1 MAFHAELEEARLAG
15 VDAGRLEQLV
25 QQPARLA
32 CLRLGG
38 LETNRVETL
47 RDIEVLVVG
56 RVRLLFVVSLVL
68 LVHLVLL
75 FILGGQVG
83 LVVQLDKRKGL
94 LHLAVQPRRYSRWN
108 QAGRHAL

>member
-1 MAFHAELEEARLAG
+1 MAFHAELEEPRLAG

-32 CLRLGG
+32 CLRLRS

-56 RVRLLFVVSLVL
+56 RVRVLFVVNLVL
-68 LVHLVLL
+68 LVLLVFL
-75 FILGGQVG
+75 LGGQVG

>member
-1 MAFHAELEEARLAG
+1 MAFHAELEEPRLAG

-32 CLRLGG
+32 CLRLRS

-56 RVRLLFVVSLVL
+56 RVRVLFVVNLVL
-68 LVHLVLL
+68 LVLL
-75 FILGGQVG
+75 FLLGGQVG

>member
-1 MAFHAELEEARLAG
+1 MAFHAELEEPRLAG

-32 CLRLGG
+32 CLRLRS

-56 RVRLLFVVSLVL
+56 RVRVLFVVNLVL
-68 LVHLVLL
+68 LVLL
-75 FILGGQVG
+75 FLLGGQVR

>member
-1 MAFHAELEEARLAG
+1 MAFHAELEEPRLAG

-25 QQPARLA
+25 QQPARLP
-32 CLRLGG
+32 CLRLRS

-56 RVRLLFVVSLVL
+56 RVRVLFVVNLVL
-68 LVHLVLL
+68 LVLL
-75 FILGGQVG
+75 FLLGGQVG

>member
-1 MAFHAELEEARLAG
+1 MAFHAELEEPRLAG

-32 CLRLGG
+32 CLRLRS

-56 RVRLLFVVSLVL
+56 RVRVLFVVGLVL
-68 LVHLVLL
+68 LVLL
-75 FILGGQVG
+75 FLLGGQVG

>member
-1 MAFHAELEEARLAG
+1 MAFHAELEEPRLAG

-32 CLRLGG
+32 CLRLRS

-56 RVRLLFVVSLVL
+56 RVRVLFVVNLVL
-68 LVHLVLL
+68 LVLL
-75 FILGGQVG
+75 FLLGGQVG

-94 LHLAVQPRRYSRWN
+94 LHLAVHPRRYSRWN

>member
-1 MAFHAELEEARLAG
+1 VAFHAELEEARLAG

-32 CLRLGG
+32 CLRLRS

-56 RVRLLFVVSLVL
+56 RVRVLFVVNLVL
-68 LVHLVLL
+68 LVLL
-75 FILGGQVG
+75 FLLGGQVG